1 MVDIIFAWSV
11 RLGGVGL
18 VDRRSGG
25 AEPGQKN
32 TATGSASMIYDFD
45 KSEFHAEVNLN
56 TGQVLRRSVSVVERM
71 NARGDSCAELTKFE
85 AKAFVEEDMQPWM
98 KEVLG
103 DKPAEG
109 RLHDSSSIVVAMLL
123 TSCATAECSATVVV
137 QRTGTT

>member
-1 MVDIIFAWSV
+1 M
-11 RLGGVGL
+11 
-18 VDRRSGG
+18 
-25 AEPGQKN
+25 
-32 TATGSASMIYDFD
+32 
-45 KSEFHAEVNLN
+45 N

-71 NARGDSCAELTKFE
+71 NARGDSCAELTKLE
-85 AKAFVEEDMQPWM
+85 AKAFVEEDMQPCM

-137 QRTGTT
+137 QRTGTI